1 MISKEKIASDL
12 EALGLESGDY
22 VLVHSSLSKIGWV
35 CGGAEAV
42 IDALLSVVGPEGTVA
57 VPTLTGS
64 RELSPENPPV
74 FDPEKTPCWTG
85 LIPETFRKR
94 PEAVRSLHPTHSV
107 AAIGKRAQEL
117 VAGHETAAAP
127 CGPGTPYF
135 RLGSWNGKI
144 LFLGVDL
151 RVNTTYHG
159 LEEQWQAPGHLQPEP
174 VKAKILVDG
183 TWRVI
188 ETRIHQYGIERD
200 YLKTLPLLREA
211 GIINEGFVGEAY
223 SYLVKTR
230 PMLELV
236 GKKLKENPR
245 YLYRKTA

>member
-1 MISKEKIASDL
+1 MLDRSD
-12 EALGLESGDY
+12 S
-22 VLVHSSLSKIGWV
+22 
-35 CGGAEAV
+35 
-42 IDALLSVVGPEGTVA
+42 
-57 VPTLTGS
+57 
-64 RELSPENPPV
+64 
-74 FDPEKTPCWTG
+74 
-85 LIPETFRKR
+85 ETFRKR

-107 AAIGKRAQEL
+107 AAIGKEHRA
-117 VAGHETAAAP
+117 GCRTRDSCCTMRPWHTIFS
-127 CGPGTPYF
+127 PGQLERKNP
-135 RLGSWNGKI
+135 L
-144 LFLGVDL
+144 LGVDL

-159 LEEQWQAPGHLQPEP
+159 LEKQWQAPGHLQPEP